1 MYYVLPSRHIS
12 IDSITTATM
21 KKTRVIIKIH
31 FWKRKESRKIGFFE
45 KKVSVSVS
53 VQVLTRNALLR
64 ARSPF

>member
-1 MYYVLPSRHIS
+1 MYYVLPSRLIS

-31 FWKRKESRKIGFFE
+31 FWKRKESRKIDFFK
-45 KKVSVSVS
+45 KKVSVP
-53 VQVLTRNALLR
+53 VLTRNALLR